1 VRIGR
6 RFIQV
11 RRYLIISGL
20 AMAAAMVPVAVSG
33 QTKDSKVDPKPG
45 SKAADAAGSVA
56 AQGSV
61 PAAGV
66 SSPDKS
72 APEVPAFFDEP
83 HFSVAG
89 VTEAA
94 SAGGHGSDSVLRTS
108 EALAK
113 STLSLSEESSR
124 APSLPAS
131 LESKASLQEGLARDP
146 KDARLRHSLAEV
158 EEKLGD
164 PLAAVR
170 DYQRVAELDPS
181 EPNLFDWGTEL
192 LNHRALEPA
201 QEVFAEGNRLFPK
214 SVRMLIALGV
224 TSNARGA
231 YEQAERDLVSACDLA
246 PDDPTPY
253 LFLGEMLVVEKT
265 VANSAVERLAR
276 FAQRQPQNA
285 LANYYYAVALQ
296 RQELESPS
304 ESPEG
309 ENERSR
315 RVESLLHKA
324 LDRDPKL
331 AAANLQLGIIY
342 AQRKDFPHA
351 ISAYQKAIAASTQ
364 PDEILAETHYR
375 LAQVYVQLG
384 DKTNAQE
391 QLELH
396 SAIAKILKDNTE
408 RSRRDTQE
416 FVISLRRES
425 TSSPQEP

>member
-1 VRIGR
+1 MRIGG

-11 RRYLIISGL
+11 RRYLMICSLG
-20 AMAAAMVPVAVSG
+20 MAAALVPVPVLG
-33 QTKDSKVDPKPG
+33 QTKDPKSDHKPD
-45 SKAADAAGSVA
+45 SKAAEAAGSVA
-56 AQGSV
+56 AQGSA
-61 PAAGV
+61 PAVGV
-66 SSPDKS
+66 SPAKS
-72 APEVPAFFDEP
+72 AAELPAFFDEP

-94 SAGGHGSDSVLRTS
+94 GAGGHGSDTVRRTS

-113 STLSLSEESSR
+113 STLLLSEESSR
-124 APSLPAS
+124 ATSLPAS
-131 LESKASLQEGLARDP
+131 LESKATLQEGLARNP

-170 DYQRVAELDPS
+170 DYQHAAELDPS

-231 YEQAERDLVSACDLA
+231 YESAEKYLVSACDLA
-246 PDDPTPY
+246 PDDQTPY

-296 RQELESPS
+296 RQSLDSPP

-309 ENERSR
+309 ENEGPR
-315 RVESLLHKA
+315 RVESLLLKA
-324 LDRDPKL
+324 IDQDPKL
-331 AAANLQLGIIY
+331 GAANLQLGIIY
-342 AQRKDFPHA
+342 SQRKDFPHA
-351 ISAYQKAIAASTQ
+351 ISAYQKAIAASTR
-364 PDEILAETHYR
+364 PDETLAEAHYR
-375 LAQVYVQLG
+375 LAQVYVQVN
-384 DKTNAQE
+384 DKAKAQE

-396 SAIAKILKDNTE
+396 SAIAKIIKDNAE
-408 RSRRDTQE
+408 RDRRETQE
-416 FVISLRRES
+416 FVISLQTES
-425 TSSPQEP
+425 TASPREP

>member
-1 VRIGR
+1 VRVGG
-6 RFIQV
+6 RFIQI
-11 RRYLIISGL
+11 RRYLIICILG
-20 AMAAAMVPVAVSG
+20 MAAALVPVHG
-33 QTKDSKVDPKPG
+33 QTKDPQTDSKPG
-45 SKAADAAGSVA
+45 SKTTD
-56 AQGSV
+56 
-61 PAAGV
+61 GV
-66 SSPDKS
+66 SSPAKS
-72 APEVPAFFDEP
+72 ATEIPAFFDEP

-94 SAGGHGSDSVLRTS
+94 GAGGHGSDTVLRTS

-113 STLSLSEESSR
+113 STLLLSEESSR
-124 APSLPAS
+124 ATRLPAS
-131 LESKASLQEGLARDP
+131 LESKATLQEVLARNP
-146 KDARLRHSLAEV
+146 KDATLRHSLAEV

-170 DYQRVAELDPS
+170 DYQRAAELEPS

-201 QEVFAEGNRLFPK
+201 EEVFAEGHRLFPK

-231 YEQAERDLVSACDLA
+231 YEPAEQHLVSACDLA

-296 RQELESPS
+296 RQALESPS
-304 ESPEG
+304 ESPSESPES

-315 RVESLLHKA
+315 RVESLLLKA

-331 AAANLQLGIIY
+331 GAADLQLGIFY
-342 AQRKDFPHA
+342 AQRKDFPRA
-351 ISAYQKAIAASTQ
+351 ISAYQKAIAANIQ
-364 PDEILAETHYR
+364 PDETLAEAHFR
-375 LAQVYVQLG
+375 LAQVYVQLS
-384 DKTNAQE
+384 DKAKAQE

-396 SAIAKILKDNTE
+396 AAIVKIIKDNTE

-416 FVISLRRES
+416 FVISLQRET